1 MMSDTPEN
9 PAFVRVASV
18 SDIPTNRGK
27 SVTVNGRALVIFR
40 VRNQFAAVLD
50 RCPHA
55 GAPLSIG
62 ALRGEELTC
71 AWHGWV
77 FNVLDGTSIPDA
89 PGFSLTS
96 VPIKVEGSDIFV
108 AA

>member
-1 MMSDTPEN
+1 MSASSEATP
-9 PAFVRVASV
+9 FVRVASV
-18 SDIPTNRGK
+18 DDIPANKGK
-27 SVTVNGRALVIFR
+27 AVRVHDRAIVIFR
-40 VRNQFAAVLD
+40 VRNRFVAVVD

-62 ALRGEELTC
+62 ALRGEEVTC

-77 FNVLDGTSIPDA
+77 FNVLDGTSVPDA
-89 PGFSLTS
+89 PGFALIP
-96 VPIKVEGSDIFV
+96 VPQIVEGSDILV

>member
-1 MMSDTPEN
+1 MSESSEAT
-9 PAFVRVASV
+9 AFIRVASV
-18 SDIPTNRGK
+18 EEIPANKGK
-27 SVTVNGRALVIFR
+27 AVRVHDRAIVIFR
-40 VRNQFAAVLD
+40 VRKQFVAVLD

-62 ALRGEELTC
+62 ALRGEEVTC

-77 FNVLDGTSIPDA
+77 FNVLNGTSVPNA
-89 PGFSLTS
+89 PGFALTS
-96 VPIKVEGSDIFV
+96 VPLKVEGTDIFV